1 MQDGKLYQYITKL
14 HQVLAQKIQKWK
26 LTYLGAVW
34 HCKPMFLGLFWGV
47 AFKVILKSSLRLV
60 LHLSSEA
67 ALDTETSFDV

>member
-1 MQDGKLYQYITKL
+1 METDISRSS
-14 HQVLAQKIQKWK
+14 LALQAYVSW
-26 LTYLGAVW
+26 TV
-34 HCKPMFLGLFWGV
+34 FWGV